1 MPLRWDEIWRRR
13 EVPNQPRPGE
23 TLDAF
28 LLRADGYDT
37 PFASLD
43 PESWLRWVRRIFQ
56 RVDLKPSDRIFEIGC
71 GAGAF
76 LIEAWRRGCS
86 VGGIDLSPRL
96 IAIARSIIREGR
108 FDEADALEFTFA
120 ESWDVV
126 AACGVML
133 YLPSREGAE
142 SLIKVMA
149 SAARRSIVLLDLPDM
164 AHRDQAEAFR
174 RSTLGEDLYRERYRG
189 LDHLYFDRD
198 TIRRLLLG
206 LGFGAIAI
214 EGQDLENYPNGAFRF
229 NVIARRTDFP
239 DG

>member
-1 MPLRWDEIWRRR
+1 MPSKWEEIWRRR
-13 EVPNQPRPGE
+13 EVPDQPRPGE
-23 TLDAF
+23 NLEAF

-43 PESWLRWVRRIFQ
+43 QESWLRWVRRIYQ
-56 RVDLKPSDRIFEIGC
+56 RVNLQPNESIFEIGC

-76 LIEAWRRGCS
+76 LIEAWRRGCT
-86 VGGIDLSPRL
+86 VGGVDLSPHL
-96 IAIARSIIREGR
+96 IAIARSIMAEGH
-108 FDEADALEFTFA
+108 FEEADALEFSFNN
-120 ESWDVV
+120 SWDVV

-133 YLPSREGAE
+133 YLPSREEAE

-149 SAARRSIVLLDLPDM
+149 SAARRSIVLLDLPDV
-164 AHRDQAEAFR
+164 ARRDQAEAFR

-189 LDHLYFDRD
+189 LAHLYFDRD
-198 TIRRLLLG
+198 AIRRLLLG

-214 EGQDLENYPNGAFRF
+214 EDQDLENYPNGAFRF
-229 NVIARRTDFP
+229 NVIARKRDSP